1 MAKKKIVIQTKYEV
15 HGAEKV
21 KGAYEGVGNEAQKAG
36 NKVGGVNTQVKKTSG
51 LIKSLKN
58 MSGALGITAG
68 VVVLGSAFRS
78 AFNNVRKFSKAN
90 SNLAAVLNT
99 TKGEIKE
106 LTAQQ
111 KQLGASTEFSASQV
125 ANAQIELAKMGF
137 TMKQIGESTAG
148 VLSLASASG
157 AGLSESAE
165 VMSATLKGFGLN
177 ASESGRVADTM
188 AASFV
193 NSSLDMNKFRESMKL
208 VAPIARAA
216 NIDLGTTTALLGEL
230 ANNGL
235 AGSIAG
241 TGLKNLMS
249 KLSNE
254 NSKLSKELGF
264 SVKNSEDLVRAFHEL
279 KKGNIDLTAATEL
292 TDERS
297 KAAFLTM
304 INGIDNVE
312 ALKVKLGE
320 VGTAAKI
327 AGEKM
332 NNLDGDIQIL
342 GSAWE
347 GLTLQG
353 SAAESGIRSVVQ
365 GITSV
370 INFLAENFKTVL
382 KVVASVTL
390 GFVGYRLGI
399 VAARLATIA
408 YSASQGI
415 ATVATALFRTGL
427 NGAKVAFRGLNA
439 AMAANPFGII
449 ITLLG
454 VLLPF
459 LIDLGDES
467 DRAAGKVDKLT
478 EAQKRQAEA
487 LASQTEL
494 KKRYEVRDKLSQA
507 ALSQL
512 KQDLESELKLEE
524 DKRAKSL
531 FNVIDANKDLKTQ
544 ILSIEKEIAEE
555 LEGLEVRKNN
565 KLRKEDED
573 YVKKYIEGLEKR
585 KDGLEGEVV
594 ALDDLNSA
602 VKTRGEQ
609 IDEVNR
615 LIAKGNP
622 SREKELG
629 LLEELKAKIKSLKE
643 ERSKLKRGE
652 EEAIIS
658 KTKEIS
664 KIQEQVK
671 ALTTLTKA
679 KKEDKKESQ
688 EEKDTK
694 LSIVRVEDIEADAHI
709 RSIKNLRDREDE
721 ELQVRKEA
729 ALKVI
734 NLSKATAEQKIIEV
748 NAIED
753 YYRQLSNEVIKTR
766 ADEDEETKK
775 AKQDELISGAQA
787 NAEIA
792 LGMVNQSLNAELSL
806 KLDANKKEQQAL
818 EEKFKNG
825 AISEDEFN
833 KEKQRLSDKAHEI
846 EKKAALSQLAVDTAS
861 AISGLITSSMGNPLN
876 GITGGAAGIAQFGVG
891 MGLITRN
898 AAISAELL
906 KQAAPQIENAGGGAP
921 STQQTAPDLG
931 FEGTSAGTERFGA
944 QVIRAYVTESDITTS
959 QETIS
964 NIEGLSEIG

>member
-555 LEGLEVRKNN
+555 LEVLEVRKNN

-766 ADEDEETKK
+766 EDEDEETKK
-775 AKQDELISGAQA
+775 AKQEELISGAQA

>member
-555 LEGLEVRKNN
+555 LEGLEVRNNN

>member
-320 VGTAAKI
+320 VGIAAKI

-390 GFVGYRLGI
+390 GFIGYRLGI

-427 NGAKVAFRGLNA
+427 NGAKVAFRGLNS

-467 DRAAGKVDKLT
+467 ERAAGKVDKLT
-478 EAQKRQAEA
+478 EAQKKQAEA

-555 LEGLEVRKNN
+555 LEGLEIRKNQS
-565 KLRKEDED
+565 LRKEDEA
-573 YVKKYIEGLEKR
+573 YVKNYIKGLEKR
-585 KDGLEGEVV
+585 KAGLEGEVV

-652 EEAIIS
+652 EESIIS

-688 EEKDTK
+688 QEKDTK
-694 LSIVRVEDIEADAHI
+694 LSIERVEDIEADAHI

-753 YYRQLSNEVIKTR
+753 YYKQLSVEVVKTR
-766 ADEDEETKK
+766 ESEDEATEK
-775 AKQDELISGAQA
+775 ARQEELISGAQA

-833 KEKQRLSDKAHEI
+833 KEKQRLSDKAHKI
-846 EKKAALSQLAVDTAS
+846 EKDAALSQLAVDTAS

-876 GITGGAAGIAQFGVG
+876 GLTGGAAGIAQFGVG

-906 KQAAPQIENAGGGAP
+906 KQSAPQIDSAGGSAP
-921 STQQTAPDLG
+921 STQQTSPDLG

-944 QVIRAYVTESDITTS
+944 QVIRAYVTESDITTA